1 MSMPTQPRSERFD
14 CLDTLRGVAVLGI
27 LMVNIQY
34 FAMVS
39 GAVDVPMTQMDFS
52 PGINRDVWIFSQVFF
67 NMKFMTLF
75 SGLFGAGVVLMLGE
89 KSAGHSRHFRRMLWL
104 LLFGMVHAYL
114 FSYTD
119 VLVPYA
125 LAGMVIVTARQMSI
139 AGLVGLG
146 AGLIGFTGFMMVA
159 GVAMAGI
166 GGDTITAQALLGF
179 NPENVAEITEAY
191 QAGFF
196 NRLPYNM
203 SQALMNQLMQLVF
216 LSGRIAGVMLLGMAA
231 YKSGFLTCGWDVR
244 RYSIWGGSA
253 GLVGLL
259 MSGWAVF
266 LVLDTNF
273 SLVTAWQAVMAQYIG
288 SLLLAF
294 GYAAGVML
302 ICKQA
307 LIKPVRQLLASVGRM
322 SLSHYLLQSLIL
334 TILFVGMPGFG
345 LFGQVERGWQL
356 VIVLVIWALQ
366 LGVSTHWL
374 NRFHYGPMEWA
385 WRSLTY
391 GRFQDWSRV
400 DEESTPSL

>member
-1 MSMPTQPRSERFD
+1 MPTKPRTERYD

-34 FAMVS
+34 FAMVW
-39 GAVDVPMTQMDFS
+39 GAVDVPATHMDFS
-52 PGINRDVWIFSQVFF
+52 PGINRDVWVFSQVFF

-89 KSAGHSRHFRRMLWL
+89 ESAGHTRHFRRMLWL
-104 LLFGMVHAYL
+104 LMFGFIHAYL
-114 FSYTD
+114 FSFTD

-125 LAGMVIVTARQMSI
+125 LAGMVIVTARRMSI
-139 AGLVGLG
+139 AGLIGLA

-166 GGDTITAQALLGF
+166 GGDTISAQTLQGF

-203 SQALMNQLMQLVF
+203 GQALMNQLIQLVF

-231 YKSGFLTCGWDVR
+231 YKSGFLTGRWDVR
-244 RYSIWGGSA
+244 RYSLWGGSA
-253 GLVGLL
+253 GLAGLL
-259 MSGWAVF
+259 MSAWSVY

-273 SLVTAWQAVMAQYIG
+273 SLTTAWQAVLGQYIG

-302 ICKQA
+302 VCKLA
-307 LIKPVRQLLASVGRM
+307 LAKPARQMLAAVGRM
-322 SLSHYLLQSLIL
+322 SLSNYLAQSLML
-334 TILFVGMPGFG
+334 TVLFVGMPGFG

-366 LGVSTHWL
+366 LGASTLWL
-374 NRFHYGPMEWA
+374 GKFHYGPMEWV

-391 GRFQDWSRV
+391 GRQQDWKRV
-400 DEESTPSL
+400 ENEPTPSL